1 MTDHECEWQ
10 LIAETQ
16 DRQFERLDAALTN
29 LADHG
34 PDRAGV
40 EFAARTECDHGIPFS
55 QSCDK
60 CRSEAIMRILENK
73 K

>member
-16 DRQFERLDAALTN
+16 DRQIERLRATF
-29 LADHG
+29 ADLINYG

-55 QSCDK
+55 HSCDE
-60 CRSEAIMRILENK
+60 CWGEAIIRILEK
-73 K
+73 TK